1 MDKRKEWALEAFL
14 FITFP
19 IALFAGCTGSSDFE
33 QRAVDVN
40 FFYEPVFKRSA
51 VSPDSEAANPASESD
66 AEQAA
71 VVGYDA
77 YDRLLFLPE
86 ASHRQISA
94 SEAQWVNA
102 VYKTAGEMRVSSDNR
117 SRDDAA
123 SLLVVAAPVVPDQH
137 VLHFDQNAIDIKT
150 EHHRILKQHAKMLE
164 RNRNLILTVSGHA
177 DSHSSAEDAKIISQ
191 QRAELVARQLISYG
205 APQEQIIV
213 DSYGDSL
220 PLNDAHL
227 WQENR
232 RVELEYASV
241 RVMSAGI

>member
-19 IALFAGCTGSSDFE
+19 IALFAGCTGSSDFD
-33 QRAVDVN
+33 QKAVDVD

-51 VSPDSEAANPASESD
+51 VSPDSEVANSAAESD
-66 AEQAA
+66 GEQAA
-71 VVGYDA
+71 VVDYDA

-86 ASHRQISA
+86 APQRQTSI
-94 SEAQWVNA
+94 SEARWVNA
-102 VYKTAGEMRVSSDNR
+102 VYKTAGEIGVSPDNR
-117 SRDDAA
+117 SNEHNA

-137 VLHFDQNAIDIKT
+137 VLHFDQNEIDIKA
-150 EHHRILKQHAKMLE
+150 EHHKILKQHAKMLE

-177 DSHSSAEDAKIISQ
+177 DSHSSAAEAKIISQ

-220 PLNDAHL
+220 PLNDAHQ

-232 RVELEYASV
+232 RVELEYSSA
-241 RVMSAGI
+241 RVMRAGI